1 VEGEVYPRGGVWWK
15 SKVEYQTERKQSV
28 EKASETAGEL
38 ASSSEPISV
47 GADRGDDA
55 GIGTTF
61 CVLTLGDLS
70 ASAHGR

>member
-1 VEGEVYPRGGVWWK
+1 MYPRGGVWWK

-47 GADRGDDA
+47 GADSGDDA
-55 GIGTTF
+55 GVGTKF
-61 CVLTLGDLS
+61 CVLTRGGLW
-70 ASAHGR
+70 ASACGR